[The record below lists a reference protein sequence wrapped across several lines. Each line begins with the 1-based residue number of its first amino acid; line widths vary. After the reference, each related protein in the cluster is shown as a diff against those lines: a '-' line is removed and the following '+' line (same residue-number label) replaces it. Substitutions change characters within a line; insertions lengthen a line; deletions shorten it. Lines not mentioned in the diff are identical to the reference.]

1 MNALMFLWV
10 VSVFY
15 LSPGRNVLCSLLLQ
29 QVVWLTSWRYFKR
42 ISAPHPILQACSC
55 FSNNR
60 NSKTDS
66 GVASQHLQ
74 FITSIVVRADKS
86 CGLHISQFTLACVA
100 TKLRLLYR
108 PLEAVI
114 IMYNQGSRLDDPN
127 CELWDFG
134 TSTIEA
140 VLWEQHK

>member
-1 MNALMFLWV
+1 M
-10 VSVFY
+10 
-15 LSPGRNVLCSLLLQ
+15 
-29 QVVWLTSWRYFKR
+29 
-42 ISAPHPILQACSC
+42 
-55 FSNNR
+55 
-60 NSKTDS
+60 
-66 GVASQHLQ
+66 
-74 FITSIVVRADKS
+74 RADKS

-140 VLWEQHK
+140 VLWEQHKQLLETSREMWRVRPVKNVFL